1 MENLNP
7 DELTKFA
14 LLAETWWDKDG
25 DCKPLHDLN
34 PCRGAFITER
44 TQITGASVLD
54 VGCGGGILSEYLAL
68 AGAKVTGI
76 DANED
81 LIEVARLHATAADL
95 DIRYECVGIEDL
107 AAGTE
112 DRFDII
118 TCMEL
123 LEHVPDPKQ
132 MVDECARRLSAT
144 GDIFFSTI
152 NRTLKAYALAVIGA
166 EYLLRLLPRGTHDY
180 ANFIKPSELARWGR
194 QAGLEAPEFSGMRYN
209 PLTRN
214 ASVCDDVSV
223 NFIAHLAAKN

>member
-1 MENLNP
+1 M
-7 DELTKFA
+7 TSIQ
-14 LLAETWWDKDG
+14 
-25 DCKPLHDLN
+25 
-34 PCRGAFITER
+34 CRGAFITER

-144 GDIFFSTI
+144 GDIFFST
-152 NRTLKAYALAVIGA
+152 N
-166 EYLLRLLPRGTHDY
+166 
-180 ANFIKPSELARWGR
+180 KPYPQGLCACRDWGR
-194 QAGLEAPEFSGMRYN
+194 IPT
-209 PLTRN
+209 P
-214 ASVCDDVSV
+214 
-223 NFIAHLAAKN
+223 AAATWDPRLRQFH